1 MKSRFLRS
9 IVFACV
15 TVCVLAHTP
24 AAAAAVGTIKGRV
37 RLGGAP
43 PGNPVIR
50 MRVDPMCAKI
60 NRGKLVVE
68 ELVMASK
75 DGGLANVFVKL
86 QGAFPRTPVPTNTV
100 TIDQRD
106 CVYAPRMIGAR
117 VGQTLLVRNSDPLLH
132 NVHSLSSGSNSF
144 NVGQPQAGLENRF
157 QLKAAEILRLKCD
170 VHRWMR
176 AYIGVVDHP
185 YFAVTG
191 NDGAFEIANVPVGT
205 QILHIWHERYGDL
218 EQAVRVNPG
227 ATTTVTLTY
236 TGAEKA
242 P

>member
-1 MKSRFLRS
+1 
-9 IVFACV
+9 
-15 TVCVLAHTP
+15 VLSAQAGT
-24 AAAAAVGTIKGRV
+24 AAAAGGTIKGRV
-37 RLGGAP
+37 RLGGTP

-60 NRGKLVVE
+60 NKGKLVVE
-68 ELVMASK
+68 EIVMTSK

-86 QGAFPRTPVPTNTV
+86 QGSFPRTAVPTGTV
-100 TIDQRD
+100 MIDQHG
-106 CVYAPRMIGAR
+106 CVYTPRMVGAR

-144 NVGQPQAGLENRF
+144 NIGQPVAGLENRF

-170 VHRWMR
+170 VHRWMT
-176 AYIGVVDHP
+176 AYVGVVDHP
-185 YFAVTG
+185 YFAVSGT
-191 NDGAFEIANVPVGT
+191 DGAFEIANVPAGT
-205 QILHIWHERYGDL
+205 HAVHIWHERYGDL
-218 EQAVRVNPG
+218 EQSIHVNPG
-227 ATTTVTLTY
+227 ATATVTFTY